1 MASNLP
7 RAGSLR
13 EAANEIWKSL
23 GILLDEL
30 SAYENARDQALNCQL
45 KARIEDRER
54 AIRMIERD
62 RCIDIIRAIQQ
73 KYSAR
78 GEASRALTKAVDAII
93 DEDRS

>member
-1 MASNLP
+1 MTSNLS
-7 RAGSLR
+7 RAGSIK
-13 EAANEIWKSL
+13 EAANEIWKL
-23 GILLDEL
+23 LDILLEEL
-30 SAYENARDQALNCQL
+30 SACEKARDQALNCQL

-62 RCIDIIRAIQQ
+62 RYIDIIRVIRQ

-78 GEASRALTKAVDAII
+78 GEASRALTKAIDAII